1 MADRLNPTH
10 HQIAEFLIDT
20 IISDM
25 TRFLMDDYGYSIE
38 QSLDIIYTSKLL
50 SILTDEDSEL
60 YVQSPSY
67 NYELLIKEKGLYP
80 KFSCPVD
87 DCVVAEP

>member
-1 MADRLNPTH
+1 MENQLTPLR
-10 HQIAEFLIDT
+10 HQIADFLIDH

-25 TRFLMDDYGYSIE
+25 TRFLMDDYGYSME
-38 QSLDIIYTSKLL
+38 QAMEVIYTSKMVE
-50 SILTDEDSEL
+50 SLTDEDTEL

-80 KFSCPVD
+80 SFDKGMSEM
-87 DCVVAEP
+87 VAE